1 MVAARHGRRE
11 PAEDNDLP
19 AVGCAEDAGWD
30 SDGLG
35 DC

>member
-11 PAEDNDLP
+11 PEDNDLP

-30 SDGLG
+30 SDGVG